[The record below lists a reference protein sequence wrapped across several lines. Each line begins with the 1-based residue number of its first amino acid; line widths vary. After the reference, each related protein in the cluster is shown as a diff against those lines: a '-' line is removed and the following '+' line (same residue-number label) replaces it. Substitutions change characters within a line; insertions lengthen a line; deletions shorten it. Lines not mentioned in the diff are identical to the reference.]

1 MSDLSERKYLN
12 EVTSDKEVKAFV
24 DEWKISPEEF
34 EQYLNVFMSFHYYKG
49 LCKDCKGLGECK
61 QNSKGR
67 MPVLEKDDEYI
78 SLGYENCAFKN
89 ATDQLEN
96 IYTYGHPFVNFE
108 GNLFKDVPERKKVLS
123 FIKKFLN
130 SYLDNPEQK
139 GFYLA
144 GPYGCGKSY
153 LLSKTAIMI
162 ANLGVEV
169 AYLYYPDFIR
179 RLKGVIKTGEI
190 DDYVDELKVVP
201 VLCLDDFGGESNTD
215 FMRDEVL
222 LPILQYRMEKKLP
235 VFITSN
241 LKDSEIIEHLSFGSK
256 GVSDRS
262 AVRAYERIRSLT
274 EYFYLENAKNYR

>member
-12 EVTSDKEVKAFV
+12 EVASNKEVKAFI
-24 DEWKISPEEF
+24 DEWQITPSEF
-34 EQYLNVFMSFHYYKG
+34 EQYLNVFMSFHYYKE
-49 LCKDCKGLGECK
+49 LCKGCKGLDSCK
-61 QNSKGR
+61 QNSRGR
-67 MPVLEKDDEYI
+67 MPVLEKNDEYI
-78 SLGYENCAFKN
+78 TLVYENCPFK
-89 ATDQLEN
+89 ASSDQLEN

-123 FIKKFLN
+123 FIKKFLSTYQEQPN
-130 SYLDNPEQK
+130 QK

-153 LLSKTAIMI
+153 ILSKTAISL

-190 DDYVDELKVVP
+190 EDYVDELKTVSI
-201 VLCLDDFGGESNTD
+201 LCLDDFGGESNTD
-215 FMRDEVL
+215 YMRDEVL

-235 VFITSN
+235 IFITSN
-241 LKDSEIIEHLSFGSK
+241 LKESEIIEHLSFGSK
-256 GVSDRS
+256 GVSERS